1 MSHHG
6 EEGVA
11 LEWRLKKGGEEREG
25 QRRLLGGK
33 RALSQEKAQLG
44 MENHVLLAQ
53 VTKGAEDGFSVQ
65 SCRDTFRKQAR
76 TELGV

>member
-11 LEWRLKKGGEEREG
+11 LEWRLKKGGKEREG
-25 QRRLLGGK
+25 QRRLPGGK

-44 MENHVLLAQ
+44 MQNHVLLAR
-53 VTKGAEDGFSVQ
+53 VTKDAGYVFSVQ
-65 SCRDTFRKQAR
+65 SCRDTFRRQAR

>member
-25 QRRLLGGK
+25 QRRLPGGK

-53 VTKGAEDGFSVQ
+53 VTRVQ
-65 SCRDTFRKQAR
+65 DMCSLCSPAGTPSGSRQGRS
-76 TELGV
+76 